1 VRKPGRKQR
10 PSAEDR
16 ALWETVSK
24 DIAPLKRRPKSSV
37 APTEPPPTVPK
48 STTGSKAN
56 AAQPVTP
63 SRRPN
68 PPDPPRLAPL
78 DRRTRT
84 RIAKGAVAIDGRI
97 DLHGLTQA
105 SAHQRLRR
113 FLEES
118 QAAGAKL
125 VLVITGKGRQDETRP
140 MGEERGVLRR
150 SVPSWLGSAELR
162 GYIIGYEAA
171 GRTHGGEGA
180 LYVRIRS
187 RRKAG

>member
-1 VRKPGRKQR
+1 VKKPGRRQR

-24 DIAPLKRRPKSSV
+24 DIAPLKRRPKSSAV
-37 APTEPPPTVPK
+37 LAKTPSTAPKP
-48 STTGSKAN
+48 TTGSRAS
-56 AAQPVTP
+56 APRPVTP
-63 SRRPN
+63 DRRPN

-78 DRRTRT
+78 DRRARA
-84 RIAKGAVAIDGRI
+84 RIAKGAVAIDARI

-105 SAHQRLRR
+105 SAYQRLRR
-113 FLEES
+113 FLKES

-150 SVPSWLGSAELR
+150 SVPSWLGSADLR

-180 LYVRIRS
+180 LYVRIKS